1 MSKWNPHA
9 QCLSVADLEAPS
21 HTNVESPKAFQ
32 ESANEFQEFFL
43 NFHFSGS
50 DQRLERASVNTIH
63 FKNPPEA
70 LQVEMSV
77 QSFIMTRI
85 HSSLIFNI
93 FFFQLAVYIFDILLN
108 TLDLKTAYPF
118 FWSE

>member
-9 QCLSVADLEAPS
+9 QCMSVADLEAPS

-50 DQRLERASVNTIH
+50 DQRLERAAVNTIH

-77 QSFIMTRI
+77 QIIYNDKDSFIFNFQCI
-85 HSSLIFNI
+85 LFFNWLFIFLIFC
-93 FFFQLAVYIFDILLN
+93 
-108 TLDLKTAYPF
+108 
-118 FWSE
+118 

>member
-9 QCLSVADLEAPS
+9 QCMSVADLEAPS
-21 HTNVESPKAFQ
+21 HTNVKSPKAFQ

-50 DQRLERASVNTIH
+50 DQRLERAAVNTIH

-93 FFFQLAVYIFDILLN
+93 FFFSIGCLYF
-108 TLDLKTAYPF
+108 
-118 FWSE
+118 

>member
-9 QCLSVADLEAPS
+9 QCMSVADLEAPS

-50 DQRLERASVNTIH
+50 DQRLERAAVNTIH

-93 FFFQLAVYIFDILLN
+93 FFLIGSLYFLYSVKHIRSKNCILLFCS
-108 TLDLKTAYPF
+108 K
-118 FWSE
+118 

>member
-9 QCLSVADLEAPS
+9 QCMSVADLEALS

-50 DQRLERASVNTIH
+50 DQRLERAAVNTIH

-77 QSFIMTRI
+77 QSFYNDKDSFIFNFQYI
-85 HSSLIFNI
+85 LFFNWLFIFLIFC
-93 FFFQLAVYIFDILLN
+93 
-108 TLDLKTAYPF
+108 
-118 FWSE
+118 